1 MGSNLFLSC
10 PNLSVLEFK
19 GNNCADD
26 DFHMN
31 RDQLIDRMTRSCG
44 KATDSMLEKFVD
56 EWKQV
61 AIVTANKLG
70 ECSFNTES
78 RSTDVT
84 LKRIHDN
91 LEEVLSQQDK
101 QQKTL
106 DSWKNDN
113 NHQQQLELQSLE
125 AELKK
130 SKIEIEALR
139 KKIHTL
145 EGNH

>member
-1 MGSNLFLSC
+1 MGSELFLSC
-10 PNLSVLEFK
+10 PKISVLEFK
-19 GNNCADD
+19 GNKCADD

-31 RDQLIDRMTRSCG
+31 RDKLIDHMTRSC
-44 KATDSMLEKFVD
+44 ARVTDSMLENFVE

-61 AIVTANKLG
+61 AMVNAQQLG

-113 NHQQQLELQSLE
+113 NHHQSLE
-125 AELKK
+125 DELKK
-130 SKIEIEALR
+130 SKIEIETLR

-145 EGNH
+145 EGNQ